1 MHKRVISCRKPL
13 YLKLFIFL
21 SDLYDANAHLAYNY
35 LLYKIFQ
42 EL

>member
-1 MHKRVISCRKPL
+1 LLKTLL
-13 YLKLFIFL
+13 YLKFFIFL
-21 SDLYDANAHLAYNY
+21 SDLYDANAQLANKKAYNY